1 MQQRRKTFELLGLL
15 EATVEVNNAAQSAR
29 LLDKPFV
36 SPARIVAR
44 SRPRRTPDV
53 CHIRVH
59 SLLFRLS
66 LRRLDA
72 KVEPCARIPPS
83 CLISS
88 AHALFLHHVQ
98 QDGRR
103 AADKRTNETE
113 RNPKCP
119 CLILF
124 RPPRYVGTL
133 SLDLVFNLDAQS
145 GGSAP
150 LPHSRD
156 ESA

>member
-1 MQQRRKTFELLGLL
+1 MVQQWLKTFEFLGLL

-29 LLDKPFV
+29 PLV

-44 SRPRRTPDV
+44 SRPKRTSDV
-53 CHIRVH
+53 CHICVH
-59 SLLFRLS
+59 GSLFGLS
-66 LRRLDA
+66 LCRFDA
-72 KVEPCARIPPS
+72 KVESCARIPPS
-83 CLISS
+83 WLISS

-103 AADKRTNETE
+103 AADERTNETE
-113 RNPKCP
+113 RNPKGP
-119 CLILF
+119 CFILF

>member
-1 MQQRRKTFELLGLL
+1 MQPTSSLVGQTICCLL
-15 EATVEVNNAAQSAR
+15 ETKE
-29 LLDKPFV
+29 
-36 SPARIVAR
+36 
-44 SRPRRTPDV
+44 DV
-53 CHIRVH
+53 RCLPHLC
-59 SLLFRLS
+59 SRLS
-66 LRRLDA
+66 LCRLDA
-72 KVEPCARIPPS
+72 QVESCTRIPPS

-88 AHALFLHHVQ
+88 AHALLQPCVQ

-103 AADKRTNETE
+103 VADKRTNETE
-113 RNPKCP
+113 RNPKRP
-119 CLILF
+119 CFILF

-145 GGSAP
+145 GGSAA